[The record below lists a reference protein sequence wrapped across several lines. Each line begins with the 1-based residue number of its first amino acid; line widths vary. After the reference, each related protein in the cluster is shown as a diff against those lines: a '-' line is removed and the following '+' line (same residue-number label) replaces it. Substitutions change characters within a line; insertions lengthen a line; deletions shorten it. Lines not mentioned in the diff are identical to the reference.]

1 MLKALLALLTVGCV
15 ATLTACGGEEATP
28 PSPAD
33 EGMPTAAP
41 AANVTPARSPTPAP
55 PSAGSG
61 TPLPGSGGATF
72 SLASLQKAWG
82 AKGMQVAVGE
92 RNGGFSGFGAPAL
105 DVRLTRDKDAMDLSV
120 LIYAGREE
128 PAKDW
133 ESVVGKAPVPK
144 AGRRLPDHVSAW
156 WNENVIVVIRARSG
170 AISADAQDAFLALTP

>member
-1 MLKALLALLTVGCV
+1 MEG
-15 ATLTACGGEEATP
+15 TAP
-28 PSPAD
+28 RV
-33 EGMPTAAP
+33 P

-72 SLASLQKAWG
+72 SLPSLQKAWG
-82 AKGMQVAVGE
+82 AKGMQVTVGGQ
-92 RNGGFSGFGAPAL
+92 NTGFGGFGAPAA
-105 DVRLTRDKDAMDLSV
+105 DVRLSRDKDTMDLSV
-120 LIYAGREE
+120 LIYAGRDE

-144 AGRRLPDHVSAW
+144 TGRRLPDHVSAW
-156 WNENVIVVIRARSG
+156 WNENVVVVVRARSG